1 MTDSLA
7 AQLQAALGP
16 SFVIQRELGGGGM
29 SRVFLADDLRLE
41 RRIVVKV
48 LAPELAAG
56 VNADRFRREI
66 LLAAGLQHPHI
77 VPILTAG
84 EVRDAEAPGANVLP
98 FYSMPYVEGD
108 SLRTRLETSGRQPIA
123 DTIAIVRD
131 IARGLAYAHARGI
144 VHRDIKPENVLL
156 SGGSAAVTDFGVAKA
171 LSSAHRTGAGASD
184 ALTILGM
191 SLGTPAYMAPE
202 QAAGDP
208 DTDHRADLYSLGLIA
223 YEMLTGRSPFA
234 GRTPHAT
241 IAAHMVEKPPPLARQ
256 RTDVPPALAALIM
269 RCLEKE
275 PAARPASADAFIA
288 ELDAAPAAVATRRTK
303 VIVAVAA
310 AVLLVLVAAVA
321 WLGARAG
328 AGRASA
334 ADLTAIAVLPLVN
347 TTGDERD
354 EYFSDGMTDEL
365 ATSLSRVPGLRVAS
379 RTSTF
384 AFKDRTGV
392 DVREIGRRLGVGA
405 VIEGTVRRD
414 GQRLRLSAQ
423 LTNTS
428 DGLSL
433 WSETYEREVSDVFEV
448 QGEIASSIVAALA
461 PRLVSS
467 EGGPK
472 PPPAPAAPHRTQN
485 LAAYDEYLRGRYFW
499 HQRGERALRTA
510 ASHFERAISL
520 DPGFAAA
527 HAGLAD
533 VLALLPV
540 YGTTPGDSA
549 YPLARTAAE
558 RAISL
563 DSTSAEAHTTLG
575 LVYKSVGEW
584 EAAERVLQRALEL
597 DPGSAS
603 AHQWRA
609 EVLVIT
615 GRFREAAAA
624 ARQAQ
629 QLDPLS
635 PIVAGELGYMLT
647 LAGEPEAGIAMGRR
661 AIELA
666 PALWAPHA
674 FLGSS
679 FLFAGRTA
687 EAIGP
692 LERAVQL
699 DPGVSLFRGVLAY
712 AYAKSAR
719 PDEARRL
726 LAELEREAEG
736 GAPASPVAIAY
747 VGLGDSSR
755 ALDWLERAARER
767 DPYLL
772 QMSLT
777 PSWFDAVRGSARF
790 GGIARSLGLDP
801 LRMAQPAGAQPGGA
815 SGGR

>member
-1 MTDSLA
+1 MPDTLR

-29 SRVFLADDLRLE
+29 SRVFLADDLGLE
-41 RRIVVKV
+41 RRVVIKV
-48 LAPELAAG
+48 LAPELAAS
-56 VNADRFRREI
+56 VNAERFRREI

-77 VPILTAG
+77 VPILAAG
-84 EVRDAEAPGANVLP
+84 EVRDSADASANVLP
-98 FYSMPYVEGD
+98 YFTMPYVEGD
-108 SLRTRLETSGRQPIA
+108 SLRTRLEKSGRQSIGE
-123 DTIAIVRD
+123 TVAILRD
-131 IARGLAYAHARGI
+131 IAKGLAHAHARGI

-171 LSSAHRTGAGASD
+171 LSSAHRTGAGGD

-208 DTDHRADLYSLGLIA
+208 NTDHRADLYSLGLIG

-234 GRTPHAT
+234 GRTPQAT

-256 RTDVPPALAALIM
+256 RKDAPPALAALLM

-275 PAARPASADAFIA
+275 PAARPQTAEALIG
-288 ELDAAPAAVATRRTK
+288 ELDAAPSLVSTRRTK
-303 VIVAVAA
+303 LLVAAAAVVLLVAVATI
-310 AVLLVLVAAVA
+310 A
-321 WLGARAG
+321 WLGARATG
-328 AGRASA
+328 ASA
-334 ADLTAIAVLPLVN
+334 EAPDLTAVAVLPLVN
-347 TTGDERD
+347 TTGNPQD

-384 AFKDRTGV
+384 AFKGRSDI

-414 GQRLRLSAQ
+414 GQRMRLSAQ
-423 LTNTS
+423 LTNIG

-448 QGEIASSIVAALA
+448 QHEIASSIVAALA
-461 PRLVSS
+461 PRLVA
-467 EGGPK
+467 GGDSAPAV
-472 PPPAPAAPHRTQN
+472 PAPAAAHRTRD

-499 HQRGERALRTA
+499 HQRGEPALRTA
-510 ASHFERAISL
+510 GSHFERAIAL
-520 DPGFAAA
+520 DSGFAAA
-527 HAGLAD
+527 YAGLAD
-533 VLALLPV
+533 VLARLPV
-540 YGTTPGDSA
+540 YGATPGDSA
-549 YPLARTAAE
+549 YPLARAAAE
-558 RAISL
+558 RAIAL

-575 LVYKSVGEW
+575 LVHKSVGEW
-584 EAAERVLQRALEL
+584 GAAERVLRRALEL

-624 ARQAQ
+624 ARQAH

-647 LAGEPEAGIAMGRR
+647 LAGEPEAGIAIGHR
-661 AIELA
+661 AIQLA
-666 PALWAPHA
+666 PSLWAPHA

-679 FLFAGRTA
+679 YLFAGRLA
-687 EAIGP
+687 ESIAP

-699 DPGVSLFRGVLAY
+699 DRDVSLFRGVLSY
-712 AYAKSAR
+712 AYARSAR
-719 PDEARRL
+719 LDDARHL
-726 LAELEREAEG
+726 LAELEREAER
-736 GAPASPVAIAY
+736 GAPASPIAIAY
-747 VGLGDSSR
+747 VGLGDTAR

-777 PSWFDAVRGSARF
+777 PSWFDALRASARF
-790 GGIARSLGLDP
+790 AEVARTLGLDAAV
-801 LRMAQPAGAQPGGA
+801 MARPTGQVTGAAAGTP
-815 SGGR
+815 

>member
-1 MTDSLA
+1 MPDTLR
-7 AQLQAALGP
+7 AQLQAALGTNY
-16 SFVIQRELGGGGM
+16 VIRRELGGGGM
-29 SRVFLADDLRLE
+29 SRVFLADDVALE
-41 RRIVVKV
+41 RQIVIKV
-48 LAPELAAG
+48 LAPDLAAG

-77 VPILTAG
+77 VPILSAG
-84 EVRDAEAPGANVLP
+84 EVRDSPDAGANVLP
-98 FYSMPYVEGD
+98 YFTMPYVEGD
-108 SLRTRLETSGRQPIA
+108 SLRTRLEKSGRQSIA
-123 DTIAIVRD
+123 ETVAIIRD
-131 IARGLAYAHARGI
+131 IAKGLSFAHARGI

-171 LSSAHRTGAGASD
+171 LSSSHRTGAGGD

-208 DTDHRADLYSLGLIA
+208 DTDHRADLYSLGLIG
-223 YEMLTGRSPFA
+223 YEMLAGQSPFA
-234 GRTPHAT
+234 GRSPQAT
-241 IAAHMVEKPPPLARQ
+241 IAAHMVEKPAPVTRQ
-256 RTDVPPALAALIM
+256 RKDTPPALAALIM

-275 PAARPASADAFIA
+275 PSARPETAEALLA
-288 ELDAAPAAVATRRTK
+288 ELDAAPSLVASRRMR
-303 VIVAVAA
+303 IAVAVAA
-310 AVLLVLVAAVA
+310 AVIIIAVAAIA
-321 WLGARAG
+321 WFGTRSGSARA
-328 AGRASA
+328 SS
-334 ADLTAIAVLPLVN
+334 ADLRAIAVLPLVN
-347 TTGDERD
+347 TTGDPQD

-384 AFKDRTGV
+384 AFKGRSDV

-414 GQRLRLSAQ
+414 GQRMRLSAQ
-423 LTNTS
+423 LTNIG

-448 QGEIASSIVAALA
+448 QNEIASSIVAALA
-461 PRLVSS
+461 PRLVARAGETAS
-467 EGGPK
+467 GVV
-472 PPPAPAAPHRTQN
+472 APAATRRTRD

-499 HQRGERALRTA
+499 HQRGETALRTA
-510 ASHFERAISL
+510 GSHFERAIAL
-520 DPGFAAA
+520 DSGFAAA
-527 HAGLAD
+527 YAGLAD

-540 YGTTPGDSA
+540 YGATPGDSA
-549 YPLARTAAE
+549 YPLARAAAE
-558 RAISL
+558 RAIAL
-563 DSTSAEAHTTLG
+563 DSASAEAHTTLG
-575 LVYKSVGEW
+575 LVHKSVGEW
-584 EAAERVLQRALEL
+584 EAAERALQRALAL
-597 DPGSAS
+597 DPGAAS

-615 GRFREAAAA
+615 GRSREAAAA
-624 ARQAQ
+624 ARQAH

-647 LAGEPEAGIAMGRR
+647 LAGESEAGIAMGRR

-666 PALWAPHA
+666 PNLWAPHA

-679 FLFAGRTA
+679 FLFAGRLA
-687 EAIGP
+687 ESIGP

-699 DPGVSLFRGVLAY
+699 DRNVSLFRGVLAF
-712 AYAKSAR
+712 AYAKTAR
-719 PDEARRL
+719 QDDARRL
-726 LAELEREAEG
+726 LAELEREAER
-736 GAPASPVAIAY
+736 GAPASPIAIAY
-747 VGLGDSSR
+747 VGLGDTVR

-777 PSWFDAVRGSARF
+777 PTWFDAVRGSARF
-790 GGIARSLGLDP
+790 AEIARSLRLDP
-801 LRMAQPAGAQPGGA
+801 VLMARPAGLPGAA